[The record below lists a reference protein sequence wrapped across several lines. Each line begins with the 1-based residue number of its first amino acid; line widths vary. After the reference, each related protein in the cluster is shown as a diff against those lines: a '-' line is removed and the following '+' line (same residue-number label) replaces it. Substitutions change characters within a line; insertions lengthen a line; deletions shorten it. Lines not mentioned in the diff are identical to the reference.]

1 MSARFSATHAAFLG
15 IVLAITGFIL
25 WSALSASTS
34 LNNLIVVAPAAL
46 LLGVLALCIVVSVS
60 RNPDAYPAPA
70 GALGD
75 LLLLA
80 GFGIFCYA
88 LTHVGFDVATFV
100 FVWAGIVMSGG
111 RSLWVP
117 PLYAAI
123 FSLALVKGFGS
134 LFPYPMLTLVL

>member
-1 MSARFSATHAAFLG
+1 
-15 IVLAITGFIL
+15 
-25 WSALSASTS
+25 
-34 LNNLIVVAPAAL
+34 VVA
-46 LLGVLALCIVVSVS
+46 VL
-60 RNPDAYPAPA
+60 RNPDADPAPA

-80 GFGIFCYA
+80 GFGVFCYA
-88 LTHVGFDVATFV
+88 LTHIGFDVATFV

>member
-1 MSARFSATHAAFLG
+1 MSGRFPASHAAFLG
-15 IVLAITGFIL
+15 IALAITGFIL

-46 LLGVLALCIVVSVS
+46 LLGVLAVCIVVAAL
-60 RNPDAYPAPA
+60 RRPNAEPAPA

-75 LLLLA
+75 LLLLS
-80 GFGIFCYA
+80 GFGAFCYA
-88 LTHVGFDVATFV
+88 LTHIGFDVATFA
-100 FVWAGIVMSGG
+100 FVWGGIVLSGG

-117 PLYAAI
+117 PLYAAV
-123 FSLALVKGFGS
+123 FTLALVKGFGS